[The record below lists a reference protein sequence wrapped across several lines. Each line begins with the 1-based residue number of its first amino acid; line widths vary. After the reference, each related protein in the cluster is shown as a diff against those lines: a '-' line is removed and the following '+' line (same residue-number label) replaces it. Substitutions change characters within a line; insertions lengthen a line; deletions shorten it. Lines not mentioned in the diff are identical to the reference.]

1 MAMFNSFLFVYQYFM
16 VYKPTNTTGGLSCR
30 GFPVNDSRGKALQSS
45 SAASPC
51 QDVGNLQD
59 PSGWWFFATPLIN
72 MKVSW
77 DDDPNIWKNKKHIF
91 PLHK

>member
-1 MAMFNSFLFVYQYFM
+1 LFTSISWFVNQQTQLEAY
-16 VYKPTNTTGGLSCR
+16 PAED
-30 GFPVNDSRGKALQSS
+30 FPVNDSRGKALQSS

-59 PSGWWFFATPLIN
+59 PSGWWFFATPLKN

-77 DDDPNIWKNKKHIF
+77 DDYPQYMET
-91 PLHK
+91 